1 MKKEKLR
8 STTVRFTDTD
18 LHLIDCLRQKLG
30 LGMIHVLRLAIRRLA
45 EHENLMLSST
55 VPKKR

>member
-1 MKKEKLR
+1 MKNEKLR